1 MDSNTLQ
8 RPWHYALFQIPALLT
23 AIFFVL
29 AVLTSNLGWFPPN
42 VSVQMMLDLSG
53 STYQNGNFK
62 GAGTIMAAEI
72 EAVKDYA
79 RQNSNSGKANLLSLS
94 GFADQVIPITKKFS
108 SNPTEIEQAIDQ
120 VVQPSIE
127 QQIGGGT
134 NLDLAVENGLKS
146 LNTQKQQFKEMLVFT
161 DGVIDLKPWLA
172 ARVKLSGVRLNF
184 LVVDKPV
191 SNSLAQVAGLTGG
204 VALPADVNNIKE
216 LVSGQLRE
224 RFNSNSRIVNL
235 FFGLAFISLMWM
247 LVLPIDRLLQ
257 RLIHIRFDYSGII
270 ALFNAGFWTI
280 VTVFWVGLP
289 FYQGYLNPWIGEML
303 FN

>member
-1 MDSNTLQ
+1 MDSYTPQ

-23 AIFFVL
+23 VIFFTL
-29 AVLTSNLGWFPPN
+29 GVLTSNLGWFPPN
-42 VSVQMMLDLSG
+42 VSIQMMLDLSS
-53 STYQNGNFK
+53 STYSNADFK
-62 GAGTIMAAEI
+62 AAGTIMAAEI

-79 RQNSNSGKANLLSLS
+79 RQNANSDKANLLSLS
-94 GFADQVIPITKKFS
+94 GFADQVIPITEKFS

-146 LNTQKQQFKEMLVFT
+146 LSTQKQQFKEMLVFT
-161 DGVIDLKPWLA
+161 DGAINLKPWLV

-184 LVVDKPV
+184 LVVDQPV
-191 SNSLAQVAGLTGG
+191 STSLAQVAGLTGG
-204 VALPADVNNIKE
+204 VALPANVNNITE

-235 FFGLAFISLMWM
+235 FFGLAFIFLMWM
-247 LVLPIDRLLQ
+247 LILPIDRLLQ
-257 RLIHIRFDYSGII
+257 RLMHIRFDYSGKI
-270 ALFNAGFWTI
+270 ALFNAVFWTA
-280 VTVFWVGLP
+280 VTLFWLGLP
-289 FYQGYLNPWIGEML
+289 VYQGY
-303 FN
+303 

>member
-1 MDSNTLQ
+1 MDFYTPPP
-8 RPWHYALFQIPALLT
+8 PWRYALFQIPALFT
-23 AIFFVL
+23 VIFFAL

-42 VSVQMMLDLSG
+42 VSVQMMLDLSS
-53 STYQNGNFK
+53 STYSNADFK
-62 GAGTIMAAEI
+62 AAGTIMAAEI

-79 RQNSNSGKANLLSLS
+79 RQNANSGKANLLSLS
-94 GFADQVIPITKKFS
+94 GFANQVIPITEKFS

-146 LNTQKQQFKEMLVFT
+146 LSTQKQQFKEMLVFT
-161 DGVIDLKPWLA
+161 DGVVSLKPWLV

-184 LVVDKPV
+184 LVVDQPV
-191 SNSLAQVAGLTGG
+191 SISLAQVAGLTGG
-204 VALPADVNNIKE
+204 VALPVSVNNIKE

-235 FFGLAFISLMWM
+235 FFGLSFISLMWM
-247 LVLPIDRLLQ
+247 LILPIDRLLQ
-257 RLIHIRFDYSGII
+257 RLMHIRFDYSGKI
-270 ALFNAGFWTI
+270 ALFNAVFWTA
-280 VTVFWVGLP
+280 VTLFWLGLP
-289 FYQGYLNPWIGEML
+289 VYQRYLNAWIVEML
-303 FN
+303 F

>member
-1 MDSNTLQ
+1 MVLYTPQ
-8 RPWHYALFQIPALLT
+8 PPWRYALFQIPALLT
-23 AIFFVL
+23 VIFFTL
-29 AVLTSNLGWFPPN
+29 AVLTSNLGWFSPN
-42 VSVQMMLDLSG
+42 VSVQMMLDLSS
-53 STYQNGNFK
+53 STYRNADFK
-62 GAGTIMAAEI
+62 AAGTIMAAEI

-79 RQNSNSGKANLLSLS
+79 QQNANSDKANLLSLS
-94 GFADQVIPITKKFS
+94 GFADQVIPITEKFS

-146 LNTQKQQFKEMLVFT
+146 LSTQKQQCKEMLVFT
-161 DGVIDLKPWLA
+161 DGVINLKPWLVA
-172 ARVKLSGVRLNF
+172 SVKLSGVRLNF
-184 LVVDKPV
+184 LVVDQPV
-191 SNSLAQVAGLTGG
+191 STSLAQVAKLTGG
-204 VALPADVNNIKE
+204 VALPASLNNIKE

-257 RLIHIRFDYSGII
+257 ILIHIRFDYSGKI
-270 ALFNAGFWTI
+270 ALFNALFWTI
-280 VTVFWVGLP
+280 VTLFWLGLP
-289 FYQGYLNPWIGEML
+289 IYQGC
-303 FN
+303 

>member
-1 MDSNTLQ
+1 
-8 RPWHYALFQIPALLT
+8 
-23 AIFFVL
+23 
-29 AVLTSNLGWFPPN
+29 
-42 VSVQMMLDLSG
+42 
-53 STYQNGNFK
+53 
-62 GAGTIMAAEI
+62 
-72 EAVKDYA
+72 
-79 RQNSNSGKANLLSLS
+79 
-94 GFADQVIPITKKFS
+94 
-108 SNPTEIEQAIDQ
+108 
-120 VVQPSIE
+120 VQPSIE

-235 FFGLAFISLMWM
+235 F
-247 LVLPIDRLLQ
+247 LVWPLSP
-257 RLIHIRFDYSGII
+257 
-270 ALFNAGFWTI
+270 
-280 VTVFWVGLP
+280 
-289 FYQGYLNPWIGEML
+289 
-303 FN
+303 